1 MVGLK
6 SWHASDFEQ
15 MTKHFRTQF
24 FNSLTGFKSINLVGT
39 IDKAGQTNLAI
50 FAQVFHLGADPSL
63 MGMIVRPASVPR
75 NTLENI
81 EETGVFTLNHI
92 KADFVEQAH
101 QTSARYDKMVS
112 EFDAVALTP
121 YYTEALIAPYVKES
135 DIRVGLKCVEQIPIK
150 SNETILIVGQII
162 EVILPENI
170 VGEDGFVNI
179 HDAGTI
185 TGAGLDAYFSTNKLQ
200 RLSYA
205 KPDKALQ
212 QIPF

>member
-1 MVGLK
+1 MKALK
-6 SWHASDFEQ
+6 SYHASDFEQ
-15 MTKHFRTQF
+15 MPKHFRTQF

-39 IDKAGQTNLAI
+39 IDKAGHTNLAI

-101 QTSARYDKMVS
+101 QTSGRYHKTVS
-112 EFDAVALTP
+112 EFDEVALTP

-135 DIRVGLKCVEQIPIK
+135 DIRVGLKCVEKIPIK

-162 EVILPENI
+162 EVMLPENSL
-170 VGEDGFVNI
+170 GEDGFVNI

-185 TGAGLDAYFSTNKLQ
+185 AGAGLDAYFSTNKLQ